1 MYVATK
7 KKKKKTTT
15 NKQTKKNL
23 HPHISSYLQ
32 THGMDDS
39 LTVGGLINTE
49 IRHIVYYSETRAM
62 AGGALPTLPVQLK
75 EVGWPCQGA

>member
-1 MYVATK
+1 MECLK
-7 KKKKKTTT
+7 KKTTTTT